1 MLRASIIADC
11 LKQQPQNYPLP
22 EINMPLDRRFCVAP
36 MLDWTDRHCRYFFR
50 LISQHSMLY
59 TEMLTTGAIL
69 HGDSDHHLQMDP
81 FEHPVALQLGGSNPK
96 DLALACKMA
105 AQYDYAEINLNCG
118 CPSDRVQNG
127 MFGAV
132 MMKDAQVT
140 ANCVSAMREAVDL
153 PITVKHRIGVDE
165 YDSYQFLADFVGT
178 VAEAGCEVFLVHAR
192 KAWLKGLSPKQNRE
206 IPELN
211 YDRVY
216 QLKKDFPHLEII
228 INGGVTTL
236 EQSTEHLKLLDGVMV
251 GREAY
256 TNPYLLASVDQIIYG
271 ANTPIKSREK
281 VAEEFLKYVDNEL
294 SKGTKLN
301 AMTRH
306 ILGLFHGM
314 PGARQFRR
322 HISENAFK
330 HSASIEV
337 LTTALAKTSGVNG

>member
-1 MLRASIIADC
+1 MT
-11 LKQQPQNYPLP
+11 
-22 EINMPLDRRFCVAP
+22 DRKFCVAP
-36 MLDWTDRHCRYFFR
+36 MLDWTDRHCRYFLR
-50 LISQHSMLY
+50 LISKNAVLY
-59 TEMLTTGAIL
+59 TEMITTGAIL
-69 HGDSDHHLQMDP
+69 YGDTAYHLQMDP
-81 FEHPVALQLGGSNPK
+81 FEHPVALQLGGSDPA
-96 DLALACKMA
+96 DLAKACVLASE
-105 AQYDYAEINLNCG
+105 YDYAEINLNCG

-132 MMKDAQVT
+132 MMKDAQIT
-140 ANCVSAMREAVDL
+140 ADCVAAMRDAVDL

-165 YDSYQFLADFVGT
+165 HDSYEFLRDFVGT
-178 VAEAGCEVFLVHAR
+178 VAQSGCEVFLVHAR

-206 IPELN
+206 VPELN

-216 QLKKDFPHLEII
+216 QLKQDFPELDII
-228 INGGVTTL
+228 INGGVTSI
-236 EQSTEHLKLLDGVMV
+236 EQSLQHIQHLDGVMV

-256 TNPYLLASVDQIIYG
+256 TNPYLLASVDQDIYG
-271 ANTPIKSREK
+271 STAAVKSRQEI
-281 VAEEFLKYVDNEL
+281 AEAFLIYVDNEL

-330 HSASIEV
+330 PSASIEV
-337 LTTALAKTSGVNG
+337 LTTALEKTSGVTA

>member
-1 MLRASIIADC
+1 M
-11 LKQQPQNYPLP
+11 P
-22 EINMPLDRRFCVAP
+22 INRKFCVAP
-36 MLDWTDRHCRYFFR
+36 MMDWTDRHCRYFLR

-69 HGDSDHHLQMDP
+69 HGDSDHHLQMDA

-105 AQYDYAEINLNCG
+105 AKYDYAEINLNCG

-127 MFGAV
+127 MFGAI
-132 MMKDAQVT
+132 MMKNAQVT
-140 ANCVSAMREAVDL
+140 ADCVSAMREAVDL
-153 PITVKHRIGVDE
+153 PVTVKHRIGVDE
-165 YDSYQFLADFVGT
+165 HDSYPFLADFVGT
-178 VAEAGCEVFLVHAR
+178 VAEAGCEIFLVHAR

-216 QLKKDFPHLEII
+216 QLKKDFPDLDII

-236 EQSTEHLKLLDGVMV
+236 EQSTEHLKHLDGVMV

-271 ANTPIKSREK
+271 SQNPIKSREK
-281 VAEEFLKYVDNEL
+281 IAEEFLKYVDNEL

-322 HISENAFK
+322 HISENAHK
-330 HSASIEV
+330 PSATIEV
-337 LTTALAKTSGVNG
+337 LTNAIAKTSGVNG

>member
-1 MLRASIIADC
+1 
-11 LKQQPQNYPLP
+11 
-22 EINMPLDRRFCVAP
+22 
-36 MLDWTDRHCRYFFR
+36 
-50 LISQHSMLY
+50 
-59 TEMLTTGAIL
+59 
-69 HGDSDHHLQMDP
+69 
-81 FEHPVALQLGGSNPK
+81 
-96 DLALACKMA
+96 
-105 AQYDYAEINLNCG
+105 
-118 CPSDRVQNG
+118 
-127 MFGAV
+127 
-132 MMKDAQVT
+132 
-140 ANCVSAMREAVDL
+140 MREAVDL
-153 PITVKHRIGVDE
+153 PVTVKHRIGVDE
-165 YDSYQFLADFVGT
+165 HDSYPFLADFVGT

-216 QLKKDFPHLEII
+216 QLKKDFPDLEII

-236 EQSTEHLKLLDGVMV
+236 EQSTEHLKHLDGVMV

-271 ANTPIKSREK
+271 SDSPIKSREK
-281 VAEEFLKYVDNEL
+281 IAEEFLKYVDNEL

-322 HISENAFK
+322 HISENAHK
-330 HSASIEV
+330 PSATIEV
-337 LTTALAKTSGVNG
+337 LTNALAKTSGVNG

>member
-1 MLRASIIADC
+1 
-11 LKQQPQNYPLP
+11 
-22 EINMPLDRRFCVAP
+22 
-36 MLDWTDRHCRYFFR
+36 MLDWTDRHCRYFMR
-50 LISQHSMLY
+50 LISQHSVLY

-69 HGDSDHHLQMDP
+69 YGDSDHHLQMDA

-105 AQYDYAEINLNCG
+105 AKYDYAEINLNCG

-127 MFGAV
+127 MFGAI
-132 MMKDAQVT
+132 MMKNAQVT
-140 ANCVSAMREAVDL
+140 ADCVSAMREAVDL
-153 PITVKHRIGVDE
+153 PVTVKHRIGVDE
-165 YDSYQFLADFVGT
+165 HDSYPFLADFVGT

-216 QLKKDFPHLEII
+216 QLKKDFPDLEII

-236 EQSTEHLKLLDGVMV
+236 EQSTEHLKHLDGVMV

-271 ANTPIKSREK
+271 SESPIKSREK
-281 VAEEFLKYVDNEL
+281 IAEEFLKYVDNEL

-322 HISENAFK
+322 HISENAHK
-330 HSASIEV
+330 PSATIEV
-337 LTTALAKTSGVNG
+337 LKNALAKTSGVNG

>member
-1 MLRASIIADC
+1 MI
-11 LKQQPQNYPLP
+11 
-22 EINMPLDRRFCVAP
+22 DRKFCVAP
-36 MLDWTDRHCRYFFR
+36 MLDWTDRHCRYFLR
-50 LISQHSMLY
+50 LISKQSMLY

-69 HGDSDHHLQMDP
+69 HGDSDHHLQMDA
-81 FEHPVALQLGGSNPK
+81 FEHPVALQLGGSNPQ
-96 DLALACKMA
+96 DLAKACKMA
-105 AQYDYAEINLNCG
+105 AEYAYAEINLNCG

-132 MMKDAQVT
+132 MMKDAEIT
-140 ANCVSAMREAVDL
+140 ANCISAMRDAVDL
-153 PITVKHRIGVDE
+153 PVTVKHRIGVDD
-165 YDSYQFLADFVGT
+165 YDSYEFLRDFVGR
-178 VAEAGCEVFLVHAR
+178 VSESGCEVFLVHAR

-216 QLKKDFPHLEII
+216 QLKEDFPHLEII

-236 EQSTEHLKLLDGVMV
+236 EQSTEHLQHLDGVMV

-256 TNPYLLASVDQIIYG
+256 TNPYLLARVDQDIYG
-271 ANTPIKSREK
+271 SIDPIKTREQIA
-281 VAEEFLKYVDNEL
+281 VEFLRYIDNEL

-314 PGARQFRR
+314 PGARLYRR

-330 HSASIEV
+330 PGATIEV
-337 LTTALAKTSGVNG
+337 LTTALEKTSGVIS

>member
-1 MLRASIIADC
+1 
-11 LKQQPQNYPLP
+11 
-22 EINMPLDRRFCVAP
+22 MPLDRKFCVAP
-36 MLDWTDRHCRYFFR
+36 MLDWTDRHCRYFMR
-50 LISQHSMLY
+50 LISQHSVLY

-69 HGDSDHHLQMDP
+69 YGDSDHHLQMDA

-105 AQYDYAEINLNCG
+105 AKYDYAEINLNCG

-127 MFGAV
+127 MFGAI
-132 MMKDAQVT
+132 MMKNAQVT
-140 ANCVSAMREAVDL
+140 ADCVSAMREAVDL
-153 PITVKHRIGVDE
+153 PVTVKHRIGVDE
-165 YDSYQFLADFVGT
+165 HDSYPFLADFVGT

-216 QLKKDFPHLEII
+216 QLKKDFPDLEII

-236 EQSTEHLKLLDGVMV
+236 EQSTEHLKHLDGVMV

-271 ANTPIKSREK
+271 SDSPIKSREK
-281 VAEEFLKYVDNEL
+281 IAEEFLKYVDNEL

-322 HISENAFK
+322 HISENAHK
-330 HSASIEV
+330 PSATIEV
-337 LTTALAKTSGVNG
+337 LKNALAKTSGVNG

>member
-1 MLRASIIADC
+1 
-11 LKQQPQNYPLP
+11 
-22 EINMPLDRRFCVAP
+22 
-36 MLDWTDRHCRYFFR
+36 
-50 LISQHSMLY
+50 
-59 TEMLTTGAIL
+59 
-69 HGDSDHHLQMDP
+69 
-81 FEHPVALQLGGSNPK
+81 
-96 DLALACKMA
+96 
-105 AQYDYAEINLNCG
+105 
-118 CPSDRVQNG
+118 

-132 MMKDAQVT
+132 MMKDAEIT
-140 ANCVSAMREAVDL
+140 ANCISAMRDAVDL
-153 PITVKHRIGVDE
+153 PVTVKHRIGVDD
-165 YDSYQFLADFVGT
+165 YDSYEFLRDFVGR
-178 VAEAGCEVFLVHAR
+178 VAESGCEVFLVHAR

-236 EQSTEHLKLLDGVMV
+236 EQTSEHLQHLDGVMV

-256 TNPYLLASVDQIIYG
+256 TNPYLLARVDQDIYG
-271 ANTPIKSREK
+271 SIDPIKTREQI
-281 VAEEFLKYVDNEL
+281 AAEFLHYIDNEL

-314 PGARQFRR
+314 PGARLYRR

-330 HSASIEV
+330 PGATIEV
-337 LTTALAKTSGVNG
+337 LTTALEKTSGVIS